1 MTNWLPVGRLN
12 NRVLPVGLMPP
23 GLQSAAPEIS
33 EISGAFPPKDRATP
47 RALGR
52 PPESPTK
59 MALELKSVTK
69 RVGAQLHIKET
80 SLMLEPGH
88 FNVLLG
94 ATGSGKTSLI
104 KMMAGLDPIASGQVL
119 MDGQDVTS
127 LSTQKRNISL
137 VHQFFINYPHMT
149 VFENIASPLKVA
161 GKSKSEIQDRV
172 EEAADILQLRPML
185 HRRPHELSGGQ
196 QQRTALA
203 RAIAKESKAVFLDE
217 PLANLDYKLR
227 EELRD
232 QLPELFA
239 GRGAVVV
246 YATSEPEEALL
257 LGGKTALME
266 DGHVTQFGP
275 TAEIYRNPA
284 NVQAAA
290 VFSDPPIN
298 TAEITKQGTTARL
311 NDDVTWT
318 LSGSAANLADGP
330 YTIAIR
336 PHHVLPVAQEQ
347 STVHLTGRVQVTELS
362 GSESSA
368 HFQMG
373 SGSWV
378 SLSAGVHP
386 YQVGAVHDFYMD
398 PSAAYVFAPDGSRVA

>member
-1 MTNWLPVGRLN
+1 
-12 NRVLPVGLMPP
+12 
-23 GLQSAAPEIS
+23 
-33 EISGAFPPKDRATP
+33 
-47 RALGR
+47 
-52 PPESPTK
+52 
-59 MALELKSVTK
+59 MALELRNVTK
-69 RVGAQLHIKET
+69 RVGADLHIKET
-80 SLMLEPGH
+80 SLVLETGH

-94 ATGSGKTSLI
+94 ATGAGKTSLI
-104 KMMAGLDPIASGQVL
+104 KMMAGLDPVASGQIL
-119 MDGQDVTS
+119 MDGQDVTGQ
-127 LSTQKRNISL
+127 STQKRNISL

-149 VFENIASPLKVA
+149 VFDNIASPLKVA
-161 GKSKSEIQDRV
+161 GLAKSEIQGRV
-172 EEAADILQLRPML
+172 EHAADILKLRPML

-203 RAIAKESKAVFLDE
+203 RAIAKESRVVFLDE

-257 LGGKTALME
+257 LGGHTALME
-266 DGHVTQFGP
+266 DGRVTQFGR
-275 TAEIYRNPA
+275 TAEIYRDPA
-284 NVQAAA
+284 NVLAAR

-298 TAEITKQGTTARL
+298 TAEIVKQGDTARMGT
-311 NDDVTWT
+311 DVTWT
-318 LSGSAANLADGP
+318 LTGAAAGLADGP
-330 YTIAIR
+330 YMIAIR
-336 PHHVLPVAQEQ
+336 PHHVSPVASPEA
-347 STVHLTGRVQVTELS
+347 TVTLSGRVQVTELS

-368 HFQMG
+368 HFDTG

-378 SLSAGVHP
+378 SLAPGVHP
-386 YQVGAVHDFYMD
+386 YRVGEMHDFHMD